1 MKTNCLLAASLI
13 CADPLNMEEDIAQLY
28 EANIDLIHFD
38 VMDGSFVSRYGLYP
52 EILSA
57 VKKKYSIPVDV
68 HMMVNNP
75 EDYITT
81 FQFAGADYFNFH
93 VEATNQ
99 ISRVIKKIK
108 ESGMKPGVALNP
120 ATSLN
125 CLEWIMEDIEMVVVM
140 AINPGIVGH
149 PFIPSM
155 LKKITAI
162 REMAIRMGNTKL
174 LIEVDGG
181 VTPLT
186 APHLISAGANVLV
199 CGTGTIFRPQEDT
212 IINKTISLR
221 KVLSEHVV

>member
-1 MKTNCLLAASLI
+1 MKNYCLLAASLI
-13 CADPLNMEEDIAQLY
+13 CADPLNMEGDITQLN
-28 EANIDLIHFD
+28 EANFDMIHFD

-57 VKKKYSIPVDV
+57 VKKKSSIPVDV

-81 FQFAGADYFNFH
+81 FQLAGADYYNFH
-93 VEATNQ
+93 VEATHQ
-99 ISRVIKKIK
+99 ISRVIKKVK

-120 ATSLN
+120 ATSVN
-125 CLEWIMEDIEMVVVM
+125 CLEWIMQDIEMVVVM
-140 AINPGIVGH
+140 AINPGVVGH

-162 REMAIRMGNTKL
+162 REMANRMGNTKL
-174 LIEVDGG
+174 HIEVDGG

-186 APHLISAGANVLV
+186 APDMISAGANVLV

-221 KVLSEHVV
+221 KVLSENVV

>member
-1 MKTNCLLAASLI
+1 MKNNCLLAASLI
-13 CADPLNMEEDIAQLY
+13 CADPLNMEGDITQLNA
-28 EANIDLIHFD
+28 ANLDMIHFD

-57 VKKKYSIPVDV
+57 VKKKSSIPVDV
-68 HMMVNNP
+68 HMMVSNP
-75 EDYITT
+75 EDYIST
-81 FQFAGADYFNFH
+81 FQLAGADYYNFH
-93 VEATNQ
+93 VEATHQ

-120 ATSLN
+120 ATSVN
-125 CLEWIMEDIEMVVVM
+125 CLEWIMQDIEMVVVM
-140 AINPGIVGH
+140 AINPGVVGH

-162 REMAIRMGNTKL
+162 REMANRMGNTKL
-174 LIEVDGG
+174 HIEVDGG

-186 APHLISAGANVLV
+186 APDMISAGANVLV

-221 KVLSEHVV
+221 KVLSENVV